1 MNISNV
7 FDLRNTKSSPSLRME
22 YMHILFKVCI
32 IHITPTYL
40 CIQAKKSTHSTE
52 QILCHSPT
60 PTLCHSG
67 LSFFRGY
74 APNSI
79 FNAFETFLNHSEA
92 AACGYADIA
101 GVLDRSVSRP
111 LLEKTFHMKIQSRS
125 VFVHRESFET
135 ILDKTEQM
143 LMKVSKKL
151 VAQRGARTHDPEI
164 KSLML
169 YRLS

>member
-7 FDLRNTKSSPSLRME
+7 FDLRNTKSCPSLRME
-22 YMHILFKVCI
+22 YKYMHILFKISYTLHQRICVFKPRKV
-32 IHITPTYL
+32 HILLNKY
-40 CIQAKKSTHSTE
+40 
-52 QILCHSPT
+52 LCHS

-67 LSFFRGY
+67 FSFFRGY

-143 LMKVSKKL
+143 LMKVRKKL
-151 VAQRGARTHDPEI
+151 IAQRGARTHDPEI